1 MSGKSILFSILSL
14 VTLVLVI
21 FGDVMLFKTNIAFGF
36 LGILLLLIPAMFQ
49 RKALSEANG
58 GFDKILAKF
67 IVPIL
72 AVLAVFGAIMAI
84 AFWIQW

>member
-1 MSGKSILFSILSL
+1 MNGKSILFSILCL
-14 VTLVLVI
+14 VTLVAVV

-49 RKALSEANG
+49 RKALVEANG

>member
-1 MSGKSILFSILSL
+1 MNGKSILFSILSL
-14 VTLVLVI
+14 VTVVLVVL
-21 FGDVMLFKTNIAFGF
+21 GDVMLFKTNIAFGF
-36 LGILLLLIPAMFQ
+36 LGILLLFIPAFFQ

-58 GFDKILAKF
+58 GFDLIFAKF
-67 IVPIL
+67 IVPAL